1 MNHQKREGRNPC
13 SLLASLIGQLAPAML
28 IIETKHIGEGP
39 LGGKT
44 MNFVSAMPRLR
55 QQVLLVKAKMSMKT
69 INTVLINIYRVKK
82 V

>member
-1 MNHQKREGRNPC
+1 
-13 SLLASLIGQLAPAML
+13 
-28 IIETKHIGEGP
+28 
-39 LGGKT
+39 
-44 MNFVSAMPRLR
+44 MNFVSAMSRLR